1 MLSGIVDIAIG
12 LAFLSGAIEVKGSPV
27 TVFVVC
33 FVTGA
38 VYLGLGILIA
48 VVRMRRQK
56 RQ

>member
-1 MLSGIVDIAIG
+1 VLSGLVDIAIG
-12 LAFLSGAIEVKGSPV
+12 LAFVSGAIEVKGSPV
-27 TVFVVC
+27 AIFVIC
-33 FVTGA
+33 FATGM

>member
-1 MLSGIVDIAIG
+1 VLSGIVDIAIG